1 MFKFL
6 WQFFNTTKLVKKTEE
21 FVDPIKEKGKE
32 EPKEEKYS
40 TKIEK
45 DYLCSLSL
53 QLNYDGTVN
62 IICYWP
68 SFEKLEPS
76 AIDSIANQYATMI
89 FMANNGLL
97 KKDIVE
103 TLSDV
108 LGSEDPFD
116 AYFVHQVLAKWL
128 EITEKTE
135 QTLNSK
141 PFIKPSSVFKNY
153 MSK

>member
-6 WQFFNTTKLVKKTEE
+6 RQFLFPTKQVEQIEQTEE
-21 FVDPIKEKGKE
+21 VSKEISKE
-32 EPKEEKYS
+32 TKEDNIV

-68 SFEKLEPS
+68 NFEKLEPS
-76 AIDSIANQYATMI
+76 SIDDIASQYATMI
-89 FMANNGLL
+89 FMVNNGLL

-108 LGSEDPFD
+108 LGSDEPFD
-116 AYFVHQVLAKWL
+116 AYFVHQVLEKWL

-135 QTLNSK
+135 KVINSK

-153 MSK
+153 MNK

>member
-6 WQFFNTTKLVKKTEE
+6 WQFFNTTKLVEKIEE
-21 FVDPIKEKGKE
+21 AVEPTKEEVKE
-32 EPKEEKYS
+32 EPKENKPS
-40 TKIEK
+40 IKIEK
-45 DYLCSLSL
+45 DYLCSISL

-68 SFEKLEPS
+68 SFDKLEPS
-76 AIDSIANQYATMI
+76 EIDSIASQYATMI
-89 FMANNGLL
+89 FMTNNGLL